1 MRLFLKLFLL
11 AGLVLLIAAWWR
23 SHALPERSQLLA
35 ALQEEPEQRPMRAQA
50 FEVTAGG
57 IAYAVQP
64 LYQYDLYGL
73 VVSKHNAD
81 AWWDFIHRE
90 SNDALNITDLCVVWG
105 NNIRSE
111 VYQQLKYW
119 SGQFTCFVQ
128 ADTAEVA
135 AAFDMTALSN
145 NHLLSERDSLARLMR
160 RVEVGDQIHFRGYL
174 AEYSHNQGF
183 AFHRGTSTTRTD
195 TGNGACETV
204 YVEDFQ
210 ILRQGGQ
217 PWRVLRWV
225 AVLMLV
231 VGVLGWFMQPVRF
244 ND

>member
-11 AGLVLLIAAWWR
+11 SGLMLLALSWWR

-35 ALQEEPEQRPMRAQA
+35 ALQDEPDQRAIHTQA
-50 FEVTAGG
+50 FQATAGG
-57 IAYAVQP
+57 IDYTVQP
-64 LYQYDLYGL
+64 LYRYDLYGL
-73 VVSKHNAD
+73 VVSRHNAD
-81 AWWDFIHRE
+81 TWWDFIHRE
-90 SNDALNITDLCVVWG
+90 SNDVLNITDLCVVWG

-111 VYQQLKYW
+111 VYRQLKYW

-135 AAFDMTALSN
+135 AAFDMAALSN
-145 NHLLSERDSLARLMR
+145 NHLLTERGALAKLMR
-160 RVEVGDQIHFRGYL
+160 HVEVGDQIHFRGYL
-174 AEYSHNQGF
+174 AEYSHNHGF

-204 YVEDFQ
+204 YVEDFE

-217 PWRVLRWV
+217 PWRSLRWV

-231 VGVLGWFMQPVRF
+231 GGVLGWFMQPVRF